1 MKQGFK
7 GALKFMLVCAVAI
20 AATMLAVSAAHGQS
34 HTFYPGQLLNPLIDY
49 RYVGP
54 PVRDAD
60 GKIIRSREVVAEFQR
75 IHPCPSTGLREGEC
89 PDWAADHVVSLACGG
104 ADAVWNLQWLHKSV
118 KSAAAGPGFY
128 PKDRIERKVY
138 GLDPPIPDTENCTFV
153 TPERTLQ

>member
-1 MKQGFK
+1 MLK
-7 GALKFMLVCAVAI
+7 GALKFMLVCALAI
-20 AATMLAVSAAHGQS
+20 AATMWLVSAAHADR
-34 HTFYPGQLLNPLIDY
+34 TYPGAALDPMVEY

-54 PVRDAD
+54 PKRDAD
-60 GKIIRSREVVAEFQR
+60 GKIIRSREVVAAFQQ

-118 KSAAAGPGFY
+118 KSAAGAPGFF
-128 PKDRIERKVY
+128 PKDRIERNVY
-138 GLDPPIPDTENCTFV
+138 GADPPIPDTDNCTFV